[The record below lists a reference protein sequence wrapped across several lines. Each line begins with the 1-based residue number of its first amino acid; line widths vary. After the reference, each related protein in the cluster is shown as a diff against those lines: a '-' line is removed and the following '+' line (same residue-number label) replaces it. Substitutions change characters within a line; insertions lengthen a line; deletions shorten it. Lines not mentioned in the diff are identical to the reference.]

1 MKLKLVVHTP
11 DVETLIATAMLT
23 TTSGAKP
30 STLFSRLQKRREKVG
45 EIVGRVEAQHG
56 SILEHNR
63 LDWVV
68 EATESEILGILLDSR
83 FYNVSKLGTGRW
95 LMSANVRTVVETISA
110 REDEFT
116 EALKDSLAVAAPTLH
131 ECLWRGQ
138 L

>member
-1 MKLKLVVHTP
+1 MKLKLVAHTP

-30 STLFSRLQKRREKVG
+30 STIFSRLLKKGEKVG

-63 LDWVV
+63 LDWIV
-68 EATESEILGILLDSR
+68 EATEREVLDVLLDRR
-83 FYNVSKLGTGRW
+83 FYSVSELGTGRW
-95 LMSANVRTVVETISA
+95 LMSANVRTVVETISGS
-110 REDEFT
+110 EGEFT
-116 EALKDSLAVAAPTLH
+116 AALIASLTEVVPNLSGCH
-131 ECLWRGQ
+131 RRGR

>member
-1 MKLKLVVHTP
+1 MKLKLVAHTP

-68 EATESEILGILLDSR
+68 EATESEILDILLDNR
-83 FYNVSKLGTGRW
+83 FYSVSELGTGRW
-95 LMSANVRTVVETISA
+95 LMSANVRTVVETSSA

-116 EALKDSLAVAAPTLH
+116 AALMKSLAEVAPTLR
-131 ECLWRGQ
+131 ECLGRGQ
-138 L
+138 I